1 MRTQTYFRSSL
12 LSTPKIN
19 LLFGWR
25 EATTGSTSAFALY
38 IYTILKC
45 GTRNDGKTLGHGA
58 ELVLCRKLCGCFF
71 KIWLACEQAHQVARS
86 HARAARSRAFSR
98 CSPCLLQMES
108 LLADKD
114 MVWIMAGYFTS
125 VPVSCNQGL
134 NVGFSGSLGDWRGIF
149 RHHIFN
155 TKTKLNASSA

>member
-12 LSTPKIN
+12 PSTRKVTYFLGGETRRPEIP
-19 LLFGWR
+19 LH
-25 EATTGSTSAFALY
+25 SHS

-45 GTRNDGKTLGHGA
+45 GTRNDGKTLRHGA
-58 ELVLCRKLCGCFF
+58 ELVLCRKPCGCFF
-71 KIWLACEQAHQVARS
+71 QRWLACEQAHQVARS

-98 CSPCLLQMES
+98 FSPCLLQMES

-134 NVGFSGSLGDWRGIF
+134 NIGFSGSLGDWQKSLYLKEKKISEE
-149 RHHIFN
+149 
-155 TKTKLNASSA
+155 T